1 MKKKVKQPMHTFSNS
16 KTPIRVLYKKVG
28 QPPKIKIIND
38 VQRLKK
44 YIVKN
49 NLDIIPYRTTYI
61 ICHNKKSMEYMRPN
75 IYLPLKKIA
84 GDFIVANINKNK
96 HDIKSLSQEEIIF
109 YTKDLV
115 NKEPV
120 YTPKKIHLQKPTN
133 ITDIYERGYEDIRNT
148 NSTNFEKTLIDLLIN
163 LELVLAKI
171 LENNGGS
178 KNE

>member
-1 MKKKVKQPMHTFSNS
+1 
-16 KTPIRVLYKKVG
+16 
-28 QPPKIKIIND
+28 
-38 VQRLKK
+38 
-44 YIVKN
+44 
-49 NLDIIPYRTTYI
+49 
-61 ICHNKKSMEYMRPN
+61 MRPN

-120 YTPKKIHLQKPTN
+120 YTPKKIHLQKSTN

-163 LELVLAKI
+163 LELVPVRILKI
-171 LENNGGS
+171 LEEL